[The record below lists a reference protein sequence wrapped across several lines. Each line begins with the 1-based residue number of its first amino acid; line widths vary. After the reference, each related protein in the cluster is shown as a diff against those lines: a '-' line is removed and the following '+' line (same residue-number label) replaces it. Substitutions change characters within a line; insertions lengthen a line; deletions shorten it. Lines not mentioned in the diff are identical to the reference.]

1 MVGIKIIAT
10 LLTSHILR
18 VAAAVNIWDDCHHL
32 RTTLHPATNTNYN
45 ISDIHEINIFMGR
58 HSIHITRKS
67 AFDLQ

>member
-45 ISDIHEINIFMGR
+45 ISDIHEIIF
-58 HSIHITRKS
+58 S
-67 AFDLQ
+67 